1 MFLITQPVEAY
12 KTEQQ
17 DQIRSLLEVISENG
31 CQVLFEENE
40 KKRFAVFDRRIV
52 WYGNI
57 SFYGFTPK
65 DAAVLRLENTDLAGE
80 LVKPYKLQ
88 STAYFSSDDPPKLF

>member
-1 MFLITQPVEAY
+1 MIFITRPVESY
-12 KTEQQ
+12 KEEQQ
-17 DQIRSLLEVISENG
+17 NQIHSMLKMISEKG
-31 CQVLFEENE
+31 VQVLFEENE

-65 DAAVLRLENTDLAGE
+65 DAAVLRIENSDLAAE
-80 LVKPYKLQ
+80 LLKPYELRS
-88 STAYFSSDDPPKLF
+88 STIYRADEPPKLF